1 LQCLGFSLRWPLS
14 LWGTGSR
21 EGSVVVVHRFSCC
34 KACGILLPQLGIEPV
49 PPVLA
54 GRFFTTGPAE
64 KFYSWKLLNP
74 RRGAEEHWFIA
85 SGSEVQVIIWHLRL
99 ASAVETVS
107 IKQCDWALN
116 LWIKRVKETPGRW
129 CQNWIGLKHTQ
140 QVLEVA
146 WYVENPHIWCQM
158 YCMVIVG
165 ESRRNTTVFFQLTC
179 KHI

>member
-1 LQCLGFSLRWPLS
+1 MGDFTSPTKDRTSAPCIGRQILHHWTTREVLFLKIIEPKERSRGTLIYSQWVFIWWFSLSP
-14 LWGTGSR
+14 
-21 EGSVVVVHRFSCC
+21 
-34 KACGILLPQLGIEPV
+34 
-49 PPVLA
+49 
-54 GRFFTTGPAE
+54 
-64 KFYSWKLLNP
+64 
-74 RRGAEEHWFIA
+74 
-85 SGSEVQVIIWHLRL
+85 SGDGLYQVIIWHLRL

-107 IKQCDWALN
+107 IKRCDWALN

-140 QVLEVA
+140 LVSEVA
-146 WYVENPHIWCQM
+146 WCVENAHIWCQM